1 MPFSIRPFRRFRFPL
16 SLINT
21 FCVLALCLTSLVH
34 AETKSIT
41 SEATYI
47 MGDGESPSFAEAMAL
62 QKAKQLALEEA
73 GTYVESYTKTLNQ
86 DLTKEEIQ
94 ILAGGVLQVEVLEK
108 TRNLISE
115 GLRVYLKIRATVTTD
130 KMEELAQ
137 RIKGKNVAEEY
148 KDLRVKYET
157 LTKEITELKQ
167 TIAKSP
173 PSIERDTA
181 LNHIREREQSF
192 TELQRDETAL
202 FKKMVLG
209 ESMVAE
215 AKQVLQLS
223 DFIVHSMLGPGLLI
237 AIEGPKPTLL
247 RQQPGKIQLE
257 LDVTSSI
264 SDNLFANLR
273 KAAQERGATEEDVSV
288 LPGDLPSSYYRKDD
302 KNRHRVNPI
311 LRAKLFRFPDTK
323 EIREELWHLRD
334 TLRRIR
340 LIVEFLGEKNPLE
353 VCRLDYRG
361 HMYPGVEQGDKNQ
374 EMTWLSQDITD
385 EVTSTPKYF
394 GSEAEYREYNRLHE
408 LVKSA
413 FKRLEKIGNKKG
425 EEEKVIKEIGDE
437 IDKMNKIDK
446 PAQKRW
452 LSEHPPLFRIKKSA
466 RGTLEPST
474 ISPSLLVVNEAYSSS
489 AVDSGS
495 SIFHSIME
503 DPLHLGGFTIKEDT
517 LNQVKQITAHL
528 ELEDQRYLLSK
539 FDWDDYDVRHPCKET
554 TPGSGKTFHT
564 VKAGE
569 TLYDISQTYGAAVD
583 KLRKWNNLPDD
594 FVEMG
599 QRLIVDIY

>member
-34 AETKSIT
+34 AETKTIT

-148 KDLRVKYET
+148 KELRVKYET

-215 AKQVLQLS
+215 AKQVLRLS

-264 SDNLFANLR
+264 SESLFANLR
-273 KAAQERGATEEDVSV
+273 KAAQERGATEADVSV
-288 LPGDLPSSYYRKDD
+288 LPGELPSMAYYRKDD

-340 LIVEFLGEKNPLE
+340 LIVEFLGEKNSLE
-353 VCRLDYRG
+353 VCHLDYRG
-361 HMYPGVEQGDKNQ
+361 HIYPGVEQGDKDQ
-374 EMTWLSQDITD
+374 EITWMDQKDITD

-425 EEEKVIKEIGDE
+425 EEEKVIKETLDE
-437 IDKMNKIDK
+437 IDKMNKIER

-452 LSEHPPLFRIKKSA
+452 LNDHPPLFRIKKRA

-474 ISPSLLVVNEAYSSS
+474 ISPSLLVVNEAYTSS
-489 AVDSGS
+489 AVDSGP

-503 DPLHLGGFTIKEDT
+503 DPLSLGGFTIKEDT

-528 ELEDQRYLLSK
+528 DFKDPRYLLSK
-539 FDWDDYDVRHPCKET
+539 SDWDDMTHPCKET
-554 TPGSGKTFHT
+554 APGSGKTFHI
-564 VKAGE
+564 VQPGE
-569 TLYDISQTYGAAVD
+569 TLYGISRTYGVELD

-594 FVEMG
+594 VVEMR
-599 QRLIVDIY
+599 QKLIVDIY